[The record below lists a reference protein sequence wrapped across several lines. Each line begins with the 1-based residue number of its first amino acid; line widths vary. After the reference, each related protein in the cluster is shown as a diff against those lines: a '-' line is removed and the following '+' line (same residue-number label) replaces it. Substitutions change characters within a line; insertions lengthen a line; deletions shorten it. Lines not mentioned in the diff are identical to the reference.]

1 MISQT
6 ILHVIPASGGG
17 IERFARSISVGDSD
31 YGSGRTHCFLHVG
44 SSHAALE
51 MPGQKRYALL
61 EWPDLASKWPRFVT
75 GLCAS
80 YEIDLIHCH
89 VLTPTT
95 VQLLSHAKRFVIS
108 LHDVGFIASNAFE
121 QTTPEPL
128 VDYQWMAKCRKVLE
142 RARAITA
149 PSNYLQNLFQ
159 LHFPD
164 LEALVVEP
172 GIAEAAATIAAA
184 PLENRTANHKP
195 RIGIVGAIGPH
206 KGGDFLE
213 LLLQN
218 EAARTFEWIVIG
230 YTNQRIFPQQEPD
243 LGLTIH
249 GPFEAEQT
257 GVLLA
262 QYAIDLVYFPNRL
275 AESFSYALSDV
286 WRAGIPV
293 LVPPTGALF
302 ERCARVQG
310 GWVLRAPEDVNGVL
324 SQMHEILA
332 ESNARN
338 YQSVCAAITSHA
350 ALAAP
355 GVMGMLRQ
363 LTPIYAPDPPAPDAS
378 GMPWSSSEVQDFL
391 RHQLDGVVFRSEN
404 IRLARDYS
412 QSKAYV
418 ETLIEQLNA
427 LAEAK
432 INADAWSSKLEQD
445 CSGFRERNLAIEA
458 DLLAIKQAA
467 DALFLEK
474 QHALHANQALETEIA
489 AAQAHAHALQISL
502 EQSLAQGI
510 QQAEHAGK
518 ALADMQQQL
527 SAEINALA
535 PRARRYDKLV
545 SLIPA
550 PVKAIMRFLFRRVKK
565 TK

>member
-6 ILHVIPASGGG
+6 ILHIIPASGGG
-17 IERFARSISVGDSD
+17 IERFARSISTADSV

-44 SSHAALE
+44 CGHAALE
-51 MPGQKRYALL
+51 MPGQNRYALL
-61 EWPDLASKWPRFVT
+61 EWPALANKWPRFVA

-89 VLTPTT
+89 VLTPNT
-95 VQLLSHAKRFVIS
+95 VQLLNHAKRFLIS

-128 VDYQWMAKCRKVLE
+128 VDYQWMAKCRKILE

-164 LEALVVEP
+164 LAALVVEP
-172 GIAEAAATIAAA
+172 GIALTAAAVEVAPRQNRAA
-184 PLENRTANHKP
+184 NYKP

-218 EAARTFEWIVIG
+218 DAARAYAWIIIG
-230 YTNQRIFPQQEPD
+230 YTSQRIFPQQEAD

-249 GPFEAEQT
+249 GPFAVEQT
-257 GVLLA
+257 AALLK
-262 QYAIDLVYFPNRL
+262 QYEIDLVYFPNRL

-286 WRAGIPV
+286 WAAGIPV

-302 ERCARVQG
+302 ERCTRVQG
-310 GWVLRAPEDVNGVL
+310 GWVLRTPNDVNGVL
-324 SQMHEILA
+324 NQMHEIFA
-332 ESNARN
+332 ESNARD
-338 YQSVCAAITSHA
+338 YQSTCAAIVSQA
-350 ALAAP
+350 AIAAP
-355 GVMGMLRQ
+355 GLAMMLHK
-363 LTPIYAPDPPAPDAS
+363 LTPLYAQDPPAPDAS
-378 GMPWSSSEVQDFL
+378 GMPWSSAEVQDFL
-391 RHQLDGVVFRSEN
+391 RHQLDGVVFRAEN

-418 ETLIEQLNA
+418 ETLIEQVNA

-432 INADAWSSKLEQD
+432 ISADAWSSKLAHD
-445 CSGFRERNLAIEA
+445 CSGFRERNLVIEA
-458 DLLAIKQAA
+458 DRVALKQAA

-474 QHALHANQALETEIA
+474 QNALHANQALIIENAATSAQVNAQRTEFEETLARAIEEAELA
-489 AAQAHAHALQISL
+489 ATAFAN
-502 EQSLAQGI
+502 EQQR
-510 QQAEHAGK
+510 
-518 ALADMQQQL
+518 L

-545 SLIPA
+545 AFTPA
-550 PVKAIMRFLFRRVKK
+550 PIKTLVRFLVRVVRKSK
-565 TK
+565 